1 RSRQAD
7 RARGAAMAFDKKAS
21 RLRRSRQTRLKIRE
35 LRVGR
40 LAVFRSNTHIYAN
53 IIAPEGD
60 RVLVT
65 ASTNE
70 AEVRA
75 ALNGKGGNVAAATLV
90 GKRVAEK
97 ALKAG
102 IDSVAFDRSG
112 YRYHGRIRALAE
124 AAREAGLKF

>member
-1 RSRQAD
+1 
-7 RARGAAMAFDKKAS
+7 MAFDKKAS

-40 LAVFRSNTHIYAN
+40 LSVFRSNAHIYAN

-75 ALNGKGGNVAAATLV
+75 ALNGKGGNVAAASLV

-102 IDSVAFDRSG
+102 IESVAFDRSG

>member
-1 RSRQAD
+1 
-7 RARGAAMAFDKKAS
+7 MAIDKKAS

-40 LAVFRSNTHIYAN
+40 LSVFRSNTHIYAN
-53 IIAPEGD
+53 IISPDGD
-60 RVLVT
+60 RVLVS
-65 ASTNE
+65 ASTLE
-70 AEVRA
+70 AEVRSELA
-75 ALNGKGGNVAAATLV
+75 GKPGAGGNVAAASLV
-90 GKRVAEK
+90 GKRVAER

-102 IDSVAFDRSG
+102 IESVAFDRSG